1 MTMSYL
7 KKAAGNMVTRG
18 SELER
23 KLKEACSNEN
33 WGCPNSLLAEIGQAT
48 WSPDDY
54 RTVMSYVWA
63 TMGEPPKMWRR
74 ILKALNLLEY
84 LLKSGSE
91 RCIDEARDNLYKIR
105 SLEGFHHEEEGKD
118 KGVGL
123 REKAKAVAELLNDR
137 NTLREEREKC
147 RQLRDKFVGIAA
159 GAGENR
165 TFSGGAGRYDGF
177 GGGDRY
183 SGGGGGGGGGGGY
196 DPYIPKDKKKDEK
209 DEDRDR
215 EKRETRDRD
224 RDKKEKKRDKEKD
237 VAEKE

>member
-1 MTMSYL
+1 MNML

-18 SELER
+18 SALDK
-23 KLKEACSNEN
+23 KLAEACSNEN

-63 TMGEPPKMWRR
+63 TMGEPPKYWRR

-123 REKAKAVAELLNDR
+123 REKAKIVAELLNDR
-137 NTLREEREKC
+137 SSLREEREKC
-147 RQLRDKFVGIAA
+147 RQLRDKFVGISA
-159 GAGENR
+159 GYGGEQR
-165 TFSGGAGRYDGF
+165 TFSGGGGGGRFDGF
-177 GGGDRY
+177 GSN
-183 SGGGGGGGGGGGY
+183 SGGGGGGYDRGGGGGYGGGGGGGY
-196 DPYIPKDKKKDEK
+196 D
-209 DEDRDR
+209 
-215 EKRETRDRD
+215 
-224 RDKKEKKRDKEKD
+224 
-237 VAEKE
+237 